1 MRVSFISHLFRQPLQ
16 QEETTAEFLSR
27 DTDATFF
34 FNLKWKIRQEKPVLC
49 LKDNESFVISQPSA
63 MHNLA
68 AEFYSQLYAADESVL
83 GSSKNTQ
90 SWKICTPNICSRRG
104 SVIPGESSDWLM
116 APQEHTQSS
125 SSILVTILSC
135 NIKGSRRS
143 HTFKGPP
150 ELVIGKISA
159 VF

>member
-1 MRVSFISHLFRQPLQ
+1 MWVSFICHLFRQLLQ

-34 FNLKWKIRQEKPVLC
+34 FNLKWKIRQEKPELC

-68 AEFYSQLYAADESVL
+68 AEFYSQLHAAADESVL

-104 SVIPGESSDWLM
+104 SVIPGESSDENIHSPQTLHWWL
-116 APQEHTQSS
+116 PWV
-125 SSILVTILSC
+125 VTSKAAEKVTPLRALQ
-135 NIKGSRRS
+135 N
-143 HTFKGPP
+143 
-150 ELVIGKISA
+150 
-159 VF
+159 